1 MHMDPPEGWP
11 TDCERRFEGKLLCV
25 YFRFLLEAFATHPI
39 GSAKEFPKIFWTPK
53 FLSLQHMS
61 QEHV

>member
-1 MHMDPPEGWP
+1 MHMDPRKGVANRLWKALKK
-11 TDCERRFEGKLLCV
+11 KLLWV
-25 YFRFLLEAFATHPI
+25 YFRFLLEAFATRPI

-53 FLSLQHMS
+53 FLSRQHMS